1 LRSGT
6 IDFITS
12 DHSPCL
18 PELKKLSEGKFDLA
32 WGGISSLQFSLPI
45 IWTECIDQGLS
56 FSQLANWMSSN
67 PAKFVG
73 IDHYK
78 GQISAGYDADLV
90 CWNPD
95 ESFVVESTMIN
106 FKNKITPYEGEKLF
120 GIVKRTY
127 LRGNKIFD
135 RGQFVNGPLGRSIL
149 NSDAEKN

>member
-1 LRSGT
+1 
-6 IDFITS
+6 
-12 DHSPCL
+12 
-18 PELKKLSEGKFDLA
+18 
-32 WGGISSLQFSLPI
+32 
-45 IWTECIDQGLS
+45 
-56 FSQLANWMSSN
+56 MSSN
-67 PAKFVG
+67 PAKFIG
-73 IDHYK
+73 IDHCK

-127 LRGNKIFD
+127 LRGNTIFD
-135 RGQFVNGPLGRSIL
+135 KGQFMNGPLGKTIL